1 MHKEIIEKIKPE
13 LNKTIEFFQKE
24 LAKIRTG
31 QASPTLV
38 EDVLVDIS
46 GQNMSIKQLAAITC
60 PQRRQI
66 VIQPWDTSYLEPIE
80 KALQKSHIGISPVV
94 DKEIIRINLPPLTQE
109 FRATL
114 LKALGEKAE
123 ETKKTIRHWREE
135 AWNEIQDK
143 ARKGEIRED
152 DKFKGKDELQKVID
166 EYTKNIDE
174 LVERK
179 TNEIQID

>member
-1 MHKEIIEKIKPE
+1 MYKEIIEKIKPE
-13 LNKTIEFFQKE
+13 LDKTLEFFLKE

-31 QASPTLV
+31 QASPALV
-38 EDVLVDIS
+38 EDVIVDAFS
-46 GQNMSIKQLAAITC
+46 EKMALKQLAAITC
-60 PQRRQI
+60 PQRRHI

-94 DKEIIRINLPPLTQE
+94 DKDIIRINLPPLTQE
-109 FRATL
+109 FRQTL
-114 LKALGEKAE
+114 LKVLAEKAE
-123 ETKKTIRHWREE
+123 GTKKTIRHWREE

-143 ARKGEIRED
+143 TRKGEIRED

-166 EYTKNIDE
+166 EYAKNIDE